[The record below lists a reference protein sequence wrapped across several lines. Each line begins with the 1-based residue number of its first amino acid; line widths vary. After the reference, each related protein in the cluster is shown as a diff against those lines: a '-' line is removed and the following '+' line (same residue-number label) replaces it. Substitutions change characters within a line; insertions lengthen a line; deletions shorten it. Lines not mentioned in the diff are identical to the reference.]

1 MKYIKLFEFKNYKD
15 NDYVKIKDNII
26 AKIILSVTTALTP
39 GRYLV
44 VNEHG
49 ITDLINEEEIER
61 FATKEEI
68 EDFEMRLNANKY
80 NL

>member
-1 MKYIKLFEFKNYKD
+1 MKYIKLFEFRNYKD

-26 AKIILSVTTALTP
+26 VKIILAVTTALKP

-44 VNEHG
+44 VNEHS
-49 ITDLINEEEIER
+49 ISDLINEEEIER
-61 FATKEEI
+61 FATEEEI
-68 EDFEMRLNANKY
+68 EDFEIRLNANKY